1 MMARLTTLTFLVVFS
16 SFILI
21 ASNSAILDYFSSRE
35 SSKDDVEDEL
45 VPEVYGGALTD
56 FFQTLTVVGEG
67 EKSEY
72 DLQREDDVEN
82 IPEVD
87 IDIDEFLLVTDHE
100 LKARSRSDTKEAA
113 TSSAV
118 ELDLKPSDDED
129 VLLSESTSSM
139 NFEVQLPVLQESRES
154 SSATTISTT
163 TEPPIPTNT
172 TEINK
177 LASDSDNSTSA
188 GVSNLQSN
196 STFSNQQTVSTLS
209 THSSSFESSLE
220 VNDDV
225 ATPSGRAFLPDSEKD
240 PVTAPA
246 SDKLL
251 LQQPLEIDSELSN
264 LSLVSFASP
273 TTTVLSSLSSPSV
286 DNITTAHSG
295 EVDDDT
301 TSVDNLLLALEKL
314 DTLNEAVKDLHTS
327 RDQSSQTDSNDHT
340 GGVHDF
346 EMQDEAQDR
355 TDMIEDNDEDDSD
368 GFFAFLYKWL
378 A

>member
-118 ELDLKPSDDED
+118 ELDLKPSDDGD
-129 VLLSESTSSM
+129 VSLSESTSSM
-139 NFEVQLPVLQESRES
+139 NFKVQLPVLQESRES

-196 STFSNQQTVSTLS
+196 STFSNQQTVSTSS

-225 ATPSGRAFLPDSEKD
+225 ATPTGRAFLPDSEKD
-240 PVTAPA
+240 PVTA

-251 LQQPLEIDSELSN
+251 LQQPLEIDSEFSN
-264 LSLVSFASP
+264 LALVSFASP

>member
-163 TEPPIPTNT
+163 TEPPIRTNT
-172 TEINK
+172 TKINK
-177 LASDSDNSTSA
+177 LASDSDISTSA

>member
-1 MMARLTTLTFLVVFS
+1 MMMGRLTTLTFLVVFS

-35 SSKDDVEDEL
+35 SSKADVEDEL

-118 ELDLKPSDDED
+118 ELDIKPSDNED
-129 VLLSESTSSM
+129 VLLSSM

-177 LASDSDNSTSA
+177 LASDSDNRTSA

-251 LQQPLEIDSELSN
+251 LQQPLEIDSEFSN
-264 LSLVSFASP
+264 LALVSFASP

>member
-113 TSSAV
+113 ISTAV

-163 TEPPIPTNT
+163 TEPPIRTNT
-172 TEINK
+172 TKINK
-177 LASDSDNSTSA
+177 LASDSDISTSA

-196 STFSNQQTVSTLS
+196 STFSNQQTVSTSS

-225 ATPSGRAFLPDSEKD
+225 ATPTGRAFLPDSEKD
-240 PVTAPA
+240 PVTA

-251 LQQPLEIDSELSN
+251 LQQPLEIDSEFSN
-264 LSLVSFASP
+264 LALVSFASP

-355 TDMIEDNDEDDSD
+355 TDVIEDNDEDDSD

>member
-118 ELDLKPSDDED
+118 ELDLKPSDNED

-139 NFEVQLPVLQESRES
+139 NFKVQLPVLQESQES

-163 TEPPIPTNT
+163 TSPPIPTNT

-177 LASDSDNSTSA
+177 LASNSDNSTSA

-196 STFSNQQTVSTLS
+196 STFSNQQTVSTSS

-225 ATPSGRAFLPDSEKD
+225 ATPTGRAFLPDSEKD
-240 PVTAPA
+240 PVTA

-251 LQQPLEIDSELSN
+251 LQQPLEIDSEFSN
-264 LSLVSFASP
+264 LALVSFASP

>member
-129 VLLSESTSSM
+129 ELLSESTSSM

-163 TEPPIPTNT
+163 TEPPIRTNT
-172 TEINK
+172 TKINK
-177 LASDSDNSTSA
+177 LASDSDISTSA

-196 STFSNQQTVSTLS
+196 STFSNQQTVSTSS

-225 ATPSGRAFLPDSEKD
+225 ATPTGRAFLPDSEKD

>member
-1 MMARLTTLTFLVVFS
+1 MMGRLTTLTFLVVFS

-21 ASNSAILDYFSSRE
+21 ASNSAIMDYFSSRE
-35 SSKDDVEDEL
+35 SSKADVEDEL

-67 EKSEY
+67 ERSEY

-154 SSATTISTT
+154 SFATTISTT

-177 LASDSDNSTSA
+177 LASDSDNRTSA

-196 STFSNQQTVSTLS
+196 STFSNQQTVSTTS

-225 ATPSGRAFLPDSEKD
+225 ATPTGRAFLPDSEKD
-240 PVTAPA
+240 PVTA

-251 LQQPLEIDSELSN
+251 LQQPLEIDSEFSN
-264 LSLVSFASP
+264 LALVSFASP

-286 DNITTAHSG
+286 DNITTAHAHSG

-301 TSVDNLLLALEKL
+301 TRVDNLLLALEKL

-327 RDQSSQTDSNDHT
+327 QDQSSQSDSNDHT
-340 GGVHDF
+340 GGVH

>member
-1 MMARLTTLTFLVVFS
+1 MG
-16 SFILI
+16 
-21 ASNSAILDYFSSRE
+21 AS
-35 SSKDDVEDEL
+35 V
-45 VPEVYGGALTD
+45 
-56 FFQTLTVVGEG
+56 
-67 EKSEY
+67 
-72 DLQREDDVEN
+72 
-82 IPEVD
+82 
-87 IDIDEFLLVTDHE
+87 
-100 LKARSRSDTKEAA
+100 
-113 TSSAV
+113 
-118 ELDLKPSDDED
+118 
-129 VLLSESTSSM
+129 
-139 NFEVQLPVLQESRES
+139 
-154 SSATTISTT
+154 
-163 TEPPIPTNT
+163 
-172 TEINK
+172 
-177 LASDSDNSTSA
+177 SDNSTSA
-188 GVSNLQSN
+188 GVYNLQSN
-196 STFSNQQTVSTLS
+196 STFSNQQTVSSTIS

-225 ATPSGRAFLPDSEKD
+225 ATPTGRAFLPDSEKD
-240 PVTAPA
+240 PVTA

-251 LQQPLEIDSELSN
+251 LQQPLEIDSEFSN
-264 LSLVSFASP
+264 LALVSFASP

-301 TSVDNLLLALEKL
+301 TSSVDNLLLALEKL

-327 RDQSSQTDSNDHT
+327 QDQSSQTDSNDHT

>member
-72 DLQREDDVEN
+72 DLEREVDVEN

-87 IDIDEFLLVTDHE
+87 IDIEEFLLVTDHE
-100 LKARSRSDTKEAA
+100 LKARSRSETKEKA

>member
-118 ELDLKPSDDED
+118 ELDIKPSDNED
-129 VLLSESTSSM
+129 VLLSSM

-177 LASDSDNSTSA
+177 LASDSENSTSA

-196 STFSNQQTVSTLS
+196 STFSIEQTVSTLS
-209 THSSSFESSLE
+209 THSSSFDSSLE

-225 ATPSGRAFLPDSEKD
+225 AAPTGRAFLPDSEKD
-240 PVTAPA
+240 PVTA

-251 LQQPLEIDSELSN
+251 LQQPLEIDSEFSN
-264 LSLVSFASP
+264 LALVSFASP

-355 TDMIEDNDEDDSD
+355 TDVIEDNDEDDSD

>member
-100 LKARSRSDTKEAA
+100 LKARSRSDIKEAA

-118 ELDLKPSDDED
+118 ELDLKPSDNED
-129 VLLSESTSSM
+129 LLLSESTSSM
-139 NFEVQLPVLQESRES
+139 NFKVQLPVLQESRES
-154 SSATTISTT
+154 SSASTTISTT

-172 TEINK
+172 TEINE
-177 LASDSDNSTSA
+177 LASNSDNSTSA

-196 STFSNQQTVSTLS
+196 STFSNQQTVSTIS

-225 ATPSGRAFLPDSEKD
+225 ATPSGRTFLPDSEKD
-240 PVTAPA
+240 PVTA

-251 LQQPLEIDSELSN
+251 LQQPLEIDSEFSN
-264 LSLVSFASP
+264 LALVSFASP

-355 TDMIEDNDEDDSD
+355 TDVIEDNDEDDSD